1 MPSVTQATRFL
12 SLTTPLGDDALLL
25 EQFTGH
31 EALSSLFEYRL
42 DLLSEDAAIA
52 FNALVGKTAT
62 IHLET
67 EDSPRHIHGFVSQF
81 SQSGV
86 QKGEMQSRLYRY
98 QVVLVPWLW
107 NLTRTTDS
115 RIFQHK
121 TVPDIITQ
129 IFGDLGYSD
138 YKLQLTG
145 SYEPRPYCV
154 QYRETDMCF
163 VSRLMEE
170 EGIFY
175 FFEHTTDKHTLVLCD
190 TNSTLQP
197 CPGRLNT
204 PYQPMGGPQGGDAVT
219 HWQQAQEVRSAQ
231 HTLTDYN
238 FETPGNHLQATVAT
252 AVTVGKN
259 TRLEAYDHP
268 GHFLKRPA
276 GERYAKLRM
285 EEEEARHTQIRGAS
299 NCRAFLPGHTF
310 ELTDHYRQ
318 DYNSTYLLTSVTHDA
333 ASNLAQHELPS
344 YTNTFTCIPQI
355 TPFRPPR
362 VTPKPVVQGPQTAV
376 VVGPSGEEI
385 YTDPYGRIRV
395 QFHWDREGQR
405 NEQSSCW
412 IRVAQSWAGKQW
424 GALFLPRIGH
434 EVVVDFLDGDPDR
447 PMITGSIYNAE
458 NMPPYDLP
466 DQQTRSG
473 IKTTSTADGGP
484 PMCNELRFEDKKGD
498 EEIYMHAQKDFT
510 RVVEHDDS
518 LKVAHDQTIEITHNR
533 TETVTD
539 GDECVTIAKGKRTVS
554 IMGNDTLTLKMGN
567 QTTKLNL
574 GKSTTEA
581 MQGIELKVGANSI
594 VIDQSGITL
603 KGLMIKLEGT
613 LMTQIKA
620 PMVQVNADGMLMF
633 KGFTMLNGIL
643 MLKSPPLII
652 P

>member
-1 MPSVTQATRFL
+1 MSSVTQATRFL
-12 SLTTPLGDDALLL
+12 SLTTPLGDSALLL
-25 EQFTGH
+25 ERFTGH
-31 EALSSLFEYRL
+31 ETLSSLFEYRL

-52 FNALVGKTAT
+52 FNAMVGKTAT

-67 EDSPRHIHGFVSQF
+67 EDGPRHIHGCVSQF
-81 SQSGV
+81 SQSGMY
-86 QKGEMQSRLYRY
+86 KGDMQSRLYCY
-98 QVVLVPWLW
+98 QAVLVPWLW

-121 TVPDIITQ
+121 TVPDIMIQ
-129 IFGDLGYSD
+129 IFRDLGYSD
-138 YKLQLTG
+138 YQLQLTG

-154 QYRETDMCF
+154 QYRETDMRF

-175 FFEHTTDKHTLVLCD
+175 FFEHTADTHMLVLCD

-197 CPGRLNT
+197 CPGRRRV
-204 PYQPMGGPQGGDAVT
+204 PYEPLGGPQGGDAVT

-231 HTLTDYN
+231 HTLADYN
-238 FETPGNHLQATVAT
+238 FETPSNRLQSTVAT
-252 AVTVGKN
+252 TVTVGKN
-259 TRLEAYDHP
+259 SKLAAYDHP
-268 GHFLKRPA
+268 GHFLTRPA

-285 EEEEARHTQIRGAS
+285 EEEESQHTLIHGAS
-299 NCRAFLPGHTF
+299 NCRAFLPGYTLQ
-310 ELTDHYRQ
+310 LTDHYRP
-318 DYNSTYLLTSVTHDA
+318 DYNSTYLLTAVTHHA
-333 ASNLAQHELPS
+333 TSNLLQDEAPF
-344 YTNTFTCIPQI
+344 YTNTFTCIPQT

-385 YTDPYGRIRV
+385 HTDHYGRVRV

-424 GALFLPRIGH
+424 GTFFLPRIGH
-434 EVVVDFLDGDPDR
+434 EVIVNFLEGDPDQ
-447 PMITGSIYNAE
+447 PMITGAVYNAA

-466 DQQTRSG
+466 AHQTQSG

-484 PMCNELRFEDKKGD
+484 PLCNELRFEDKKGA
-498 EEIYMHAQKDFT
+498 EAIYIHAQKDYT

-518 LKVAHDQTIEITHNR
+518 LQVQHDQTIEITHNR
-533 TETVTD
+533 TATV
-539 GDECVTIAKGKRTVS
+539 R
-554 IMGNDTLTLKMGN
+554 
-567 QTTKLNL
+567 

-581 MQGIELKVGANSI
+581 MQSIELKVGANGI

-603 KGLMIKLEGT
+603 KGLKIKLEGT
-613 LMTQIKA
+613 IMTHIQA
-620 PMVQVNADGMLMF
+620 PMVLVKADGILTL
-633 KGFTMLNGIL
+633 KGGLTMIG
-643 MLKSPPLII
+643 
-652 P
+652 